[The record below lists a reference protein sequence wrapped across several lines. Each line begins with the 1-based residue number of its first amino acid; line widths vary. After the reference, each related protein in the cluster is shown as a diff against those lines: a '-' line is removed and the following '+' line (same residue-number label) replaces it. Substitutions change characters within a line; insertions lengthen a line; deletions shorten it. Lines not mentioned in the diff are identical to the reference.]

1 MTTVDLS
8 SYKKLYLQTA
18 KQYSDIISK
27 SYIKILRNSLD
38 KDALKN
44 MYISAHS
51 LKSQSQAMGYVKMT
65 ALSGI
70 IEKTIKN
77 ILANNTQ
84 IPNDLMVVIKDAI
97 ENVKLS
103 LRNIQTENKEK
114 DTDVISKKLEEYIR
128 RL

>member
-1 MTTVDLS
+1 MATVDLS

-18 KQYSDIISK
+18 KQHSDVLSE
-27 SYIKILRNSLD
+27 SYIKISRNSLD

-51 LKSQSQAMGYVKMT
+51 LKSQSQAMGYVKIG

-70 IEKTIKN
+70 IEKIIKN
-77 ILANNTQ
+77 ILADNTQ
-84 IPNDLMVVIKDAI
+84 VPNDLMAAIKDAI

-103 LRNIQTENKEK
+103 LRNIQRENKEK
-114 DTDVISKKLEEYIR
+114 DTDTITKKLEARYVSS
-128 RL
+128 